1 LKYSRWNIANFIY
14 RELMYQSYAA
24 SQLTG
29 LSAGNVKR
37 ALNNSIRQKYMIS
50 VIYGFIIVIFIS
62 TGSLL
67 GAKYASVLPLE
78 LFLWS
83 FFIIFASSMQ
93 LSFSVSSSS
102 RLKDLLS
109 TLPIDSANVKAISEL
124 SIIRAVDMPILV
136 PLAIS
141 IVLGA
146 MAGIDRLLAYMIADV
161 TAIALSLLVINLM
174 ILAFRQIKLGS
185 RTNTLARLA
194 VSLPII
200 ALAMTGGLIQQFYAL
215 TLNPLY
221 SYLPIVDLP
230 GILQGETASIY
241 TSVLYMIVF
250 ALAAYFFFRR
260 AAIELLSPA
269 QMTTSIS
276 NRKLFVKRS
285 SPTMAVISTDF
296 KQMIRSRM
304 SGLFIMPFM
313 YFFIVLI
320 SALISGTNLL
330 KTDYLLFWGSYM
342 VPLAFISSII
352 GFMLYMSEMRG
363 QATYRL
369 LPLSRNMNLLAKELV
384 TIGDYL
390 IGAVLMSALVIFLG
404 GRFLYVLPIWTLTFT
419 IMPLVAFAGFYF
431 EYSYKK
437 GGAGIAS
444 LTSIILYTVTTGALF
459 GLPVVLFIVG
469 YLMHASLIVGSISMV
484 LASLLE
490 LSAILY
496 FTRTVIAG
504 RSRR

>member
-1 LKYSRWNIANFIY
+1 MKYSRWNIANFIY

-29 LSAGNVKR
+29 MSVSNVKR
-37 ALNNSIRQKYMIS
+37 ALNNAIRQKYMIS
-50 VIYGFIIVIFIS
+50 IIYGFIVVIFLS

-67 GAKYASVLPLE
+67 GPKYASVLPLE

-102 RLKDLLS
+102 RLRDLLS
-109 TLPIDSANVKAISEL
+109 TLPIDRESISEVSAL

-146 MAGIDRLLAYMIADV
+146 MAGVARLMAYMIADV
-161 TAIALSLLVINLM
+161 TAIAVSFLVINLM

-215 TLNPLY
+215 TLNPIY
-221 SYLPIVDLP
+221 SYLPVVDLP
-230 GILQGETASIY
+230 GILQGETISLY
-241 TSVLYMIVF
+241 TSILYMAAF
-250 ALAAYFFFRR
+250 AVVAYVFFRK
-260 AAIELLSPA
+260 AAVELLSPV
-269 QMTTSIS
+269 QMGTSIS
-276 NRKLFVKRS
+276 KRKLFVKRG
-285 SPTMAVISTDF
+285 SPLTAVISTDF
-296 KQMIRSRM
+296 KQMMRSRL

-320 SALISGTNLL
+320 TALMSGTNLL
-330 KTDYLLFWGSYM
+330 RTDYLLFWGSYII
-342 VPLAFISSII
+342 PIAFISSMI
-352 GFMLYMSEMRG
+352 GFTLYMSEMRG

-369 LPLSRNMNLLAKELV
+369 LPLTRNRNLLAKELV
-384 TIGDYL
+384 TVGDYL

-404 GRFLYVLPIWTLTFT
+404 GRPPYVLPIWALTFT

-437 GGAGIAS
+437 GRVGIAS
-444 LTSIILYTVTTGALF
+444 FTSTIIYVAATAALF

-469 YLMHASLIVGSISMV
+469 YLIYGSLIVGSIAMV

-490 LSAILY
+490 LFIILY
-496 FTRTVIAG
+496 LTRLIVG
-504 RSRR
+504 NG